1 MDSRVSVMSGLSA
14 ESEEKVRTE
23 DSLGKGA

>member
-14 ESEEKVRTE
+14 ESEEKVRME
-23 DSLGKGA
+23 DSLDQGA